1 MSKISTYS
9 LADTPLS
16 LSDRLIGTEA
26 FRTTPT
32 PTPLATKNFSL
43 GELLQLFS
51 ANFPA
56 ASLQAVLNTGNTATQ
71 NINLTGTIDV
81 TLIKPDNIEDTSGSQ
96 GTVFQYLSKGASSI
110 NWVDLPIDTLQ
121 AVLNAGNTA
130 TQNITLVGDI
140 TTTKI
145 IPGNIQDD
153 TAGIGTTGQ
162 FLSKTA
168 SGIRWVNSPTA
179 TTPTLGDVVSVGNT
193 ANQDIFI
200 NGLTI
205 GKGSGTGA
213 TNTALGSS
221 ALLLSTTGYF
231 NVATGAF
238 TLTNNTTGNRNTAL
252 GYGALYQN
260 LTGNLNV
267 AIGSYASLNSQ
278 TGLANVALGY
288 ATLNANLIG
297 SFNTGLGYRALFS
310 NLADKNTA
318 VGTEVMFSNTTG
330 TFNTVVGQE
339 ALRTNLAGSFNSI
352 VGNFALL
359 NAEASY
365 VSALGRDAGR
375 FSFAGN
381 LTTASESI
389 FVGYNSKSLNTSSVN
404 EIVIGANAVGLG
416 NNTIVLGSD
425 SIVTT
430 ALTGNV
436 GIGTKAPLNVLDV
449 VKNQAGSTRINI
461 ENTDAAGT
469 STLRFTKAGG
479 AAAALFENASNQF
492 TFQNATNS
500 GTLRFQTTTAGGST
514 LTALTVD
521 SNQNI
526 EINNNLRV
534 TGAIY
539 DSTNSPG
546 TAGQFLASTV
556 TGTDWVDSSAVSGTI
571 PHATATGTDVY
582 VATIAG
588 VTAYGDGEA
597 YLIRFPNGNT
607 TGCTLNINA
616 LGAVPLYRNNDGAL
630 IGGDIWGGGE
640 MLCTYNSTLN
650 IFQCIGTS
658 PNSLFSYI
666 TNADSVAITKG
677 QPVYAFGGTGDR
689 LTVKRAFNTSDAGS
703 ARTIGVVV
711 TSSIAVNQ
719 KGIIIIEGL
728 LDGLNILPTATW
740 SDGDTVYLGTTA
752 GSITNIK
759 QYAPNHLVYLGTV
772 TTASNGSAGR
782 WYVKVQNGY
791 ELDELHNVQAQ
802 TPALKDTLWY
812 DNTVTP
818 GQWKT
823 ASIPTILGYIPF
835 NLPSLTSGSV
845 LFSNGTTIA
854 QDNAQFFW
862 DDTNNRLGIGTT
874 SPTGK
879 LTIFGGQTE
888 WGGTSSLGFLGYAGG
903 NPIVGAIGAL
913 ALTLYTN
920 GTEKMRITSSGNVGI
935 GTATT
940 GSKLHALLNGNASGG
955 PTGNVASFQNS
966 SLGSNAYISLFGSF
980 SAETGIIFTDESEQY
995 KGKIG
1000 YNNNSEHMYFQTDG
1014 SERMRI
1020 ASNGNVLI
1028 NTTIDNGGELQ
1039 VAAPGTLST
1048 DIALKVRNSANTA
1061 DLMTVNG
1068 VGQLGIDRNFG
1079 LKFLLS
1085 SVISAPSNGSILI
1098 TDAAGTSFGRFQ
1110 FGGTSN
1116 LFPSIKRN
1124 TTNLEFKLADDSA
1137 FTGIIS
1143 ATSLVGGTSLNSSA
1157 ALQVDSTTKGFLP
1170 PRMTNAQRTSISLP
1184 AVGLMVYCT
1193 DATEGLYIYK
1203 STGWTFII

>member
-416 NNTIVLGSD
+416 NNTSVIGNSA
-425 SIVTT
+425 TT
-430 ALTGNV
+430 ITGIY
-436 GIGTKAPLNVLDV
+436 G
-449 VKNQAGSTRINI
+449 NI
-461 ENTDAAGT
+461 RLVSGM
-469 STLRFTKAGG
+469 
-479 AAAALFENASNQF
+479 AAAPAS
-492 TFQNATNS
+492 
-500 GTLRFQTTTAGGST
+500 
-514 LTALTVD
+514 
-521 SNQNI
+521 
-526 EINNNLRV
+526 
-534 TGAIY
+534 
-539 DSTNSPG
+539 
-546 TAGQFLASTV
+546 
-556 TGTDWVDSSAVSGTI
+556 
-571 PHATATGTDVY
+571 ATATGT
-582 VATIAG
+582 
-588 VTAYGDGEA
+588 
-597 YLIRFPNGNT
+597 L
-607 TGCTLNINA
+607 
-616 LGAVPLYRNNDGAL
+616 
-630 IGGDIWGGGE
+630 GDI
-640 MLCTYNSTLN
+640 
-650 IFQCIGTS
+650 
-658 PNSLFSYI
+658 
-666 TNADSVAITKG
+666 
-677 QPVYAFGGTGDR
+677 R
-689 LTVKRAFNTSDAGS
+689 
-703 ARTIGVVV
+703 V
-711 TSSIAVNQ
+711 TSGFIYVCIATN
-719 KGIIIIEGL
+719 
-728 LDGLNILPTATW
+728 TW
-740 SDGDTVYLGTTA
+740 VRTQLTT
-752 GSITNIK
+752 
-759 QYAPNHLVYLGTV
+759 
-772 TTASNGSAGR
+772 
-782 WYVKVQNGY
+782 W
-791 ELDELHNVQAQ
+791 
-802 TPALKDTLWY
+802 
-812 DNTVTP
+812 
-818 GQWKT
+818 
-823 ASIPTILGYIPF
+823 
-835 NLPSLTSGSV
+835 
-845 LFSNGTTIA
+845 
-854 QDNAQFFW
+854 
-862 DDTNNRLGIGTT
+862 
-874 SPTGK
+874 
-879 LTIFGGQTE
+879 
-888 WGGTSSLGFLGYAGG
+888 
-903 NPIVGAIGAL
+903 
-913 ALTLYTN
+913 
-920 GTEKMRITSSGNVGI
+920 
-935 GTATT
+935 
-940 GSKLHALLNGNASGG
+940 
-955 PTGNVASFQNS
+955 
-966 SLGSNAYISLFGSF
+966 
-980 SAETGIIFTDESEQY
+980 
-995 KGKIG
+995 
-1000 YNNNSEHMYFQTDG
+1000 
-1014 SERMRI
+1014 
-1020 ASNGNVLI
+1020 
-1028 NTTIDNGGELQ
+1028 
-1039 VAAPGTLST
+1039 
-1048 DIALKVRNSANTA
+1048 
-1061 DLMTVNG
+1061 
-1068 VGQLGIDRNFG
+1068 
-1079 LKFLLS
+1079 
-1085 SVISAPSNGSILI
+1085 
-1098 TDAAGTSFGRFQ
+1098 
-1110 FGGTSN
+1110 
-1116 LFPSIKRN
+1116 
-1124 TTNLEFKLADDSA
+1124 
-1137 FTGIIS
+1137 
-1143 ATSLVGGTSLNSSA
+1143 
-1157 ALQVDSTTKGFLP
+1157 
-1170 PRMTNAQRTSISLP
+1170 
-1184 AVGLMVYCT
+1184 
-1193 DATEGLYIYK
+1193 
-1203 STGWTFII
+1203 

>member
-81 TLIKPDNIEDTSGSQ
+81 TLIRPDNIEDTSGSQ

-168 SGIRWVNSPTA
+168 SGIRWVNSPAA

-297 SFNTGLGYRALFS
+297 NFNTGLGYRALFS

-330 TFNTVVGQE
+330 TFNSVVGQE
-339 ALRTNLAGSFNSI
+339 ALRANLAGSFNSI

-430 ALTGNV
+430 VLTGNV
-436 GIGTKAPLNVLDV
+436 GIGTKAPSQKLH
-449 VKNQAGSTRINI
+449 
-461 ENTDAAGT
+461 
-469 STLRFTKAGG
+469 
-479 AAAALFENASNQF
+479 
-492 TFQNATNS
+492 
-500 GTLRFQTTTAGGST
+500 
-514 LTALTVD
+514 VD
-521 SNQNI
+521 GNF
-526 EINNNLRV
+526 RV
-534 TGAIY
+534 TGAVY

-546 TAGQFLASTV
+546 TLGQVLSSTV
-556 TGTDWVDSSAVSGTI
+556 TGTLWQSSPGYT
-571 PHATATGTDVY
+571 
-582 VATIAG
+582 
-588 VTAYGDGEA
+588 YGLFA
-597 YLIRFPNGNT
+597 QI
-607 TGCTLNINA
+607 A
-616 LGAVPLYRNNDGAL
+616 LGAN
-630 IGGDIWGGGE
+630 IISSSGE
-640 MLCTYNSTLN
+640 ANLL
-650 IFQCIGTS
+650 
-658 PNSLFSYI
+658 
-666 TNADSVAITKG
+666 
-677 QPVYAFGGTGDR
+677 GTGVGSLSVPANAFKVGDSFTANICGHLSSANNQDIHIR
-689 LTVKRAFNTSDAGS
+689 VK
-703 ARTIGVVV
+703 
-711 TSSIAVNQ
+711 
-719 KGIIIIEGL
+719 
-728 LDGLNILPTATW
+728 
-740 SDGDTVYLGTTA
+740 
-752 GSITNIK
+752 
-759 QYAPNHLVYLGTV
+759 
-772 TTASNGSAGR
+772 
-782 WYVKVQNGY
+782 
-791 ELDELHNVQAQ
+791 
-802 TPALKDTLWY
+802 
-812 DNTVTP
+812 
-818 GQWKT
+818 
-823 ASIPTILGYIPF
+823 
-835 NLPSLTSGSV
+835 
-845 LFSNGTTIA
+845 
-854 QDNAQFFW
+854 
-862 DDTNNRLGIGTT
+862 
-874 SPTGK
+874 
-879 LTIFGGQTE
+879 
-888 WGGTSSLGFLGYAGG
+888 
-903 NPIVGAIGAL
+903 
-913 ALTLYTN
+913 
-920 GTEKMRITSSGNVGI
+920 
-935 GTATT
+935 
-940 GSKLHALLNGNASGG
+940 
-955 PTGNVASFQNS
+955 
-966 SLGSNAYISLFGSF
+966 
-980 SAETGIIFTDESEQY
+980 
-995 KGKIG
+995 
-1000 YNNNSEHMYFQTDG
+1000 
-1014 SERMRI
+1014 
-1020 ASNGNVLI
+1020 SNGNLI
-1028 NTTIDNGGELQ
+1028 ADAGVFRLTIATNKHFELTLNFTVTKIGGLGVAELFTNGQFTYNKNSNNNIEGNNFANIDSTMFDTTITNN
-1039 VAAPGTLST
+1039 LSIT
-1048 DIALKVRNSANTA
+1048 AQWVTSDVSNSIQSQNAVLTKV
-1061 DLMTVNG
+1061 
-1068 VGQLGIDRNFG
+1068 
-1079 LKFLLS
+1079 
-1085 SVISAPSNGSILI
+1085 
-1098 TDAAGTSFGRFQ
+1098 
-1110 FGGTSN
+1110 
-1116 LFPSIKRN
+1116 
-1124 TTNLEFKLADDSA
+1124 
-1137 FTGIIS
+1137 
-1143 ATSLVGGTSLNSSA
+1143 
-1157 ALQVDSTTKGFLP
+1157 
-1170 PRMTNAQRTSISLP
+1170 
-1184 AVGLMVYCT
+1184 Y
-1193 DATEGLYIYK
+1193 
-1203 STGWTFII
+1203 

>member
-121 AVLNAGNTA
+121 SVLNAGNTA

-179 TTPTLGDVVSVGNT
+179 ATPTLGDVVSVGNT

-330 TFNTVVGQE
+330 TFNSVVGQE

-381 LTTASESI
+381 LNTANESI
-389 FVGYNSKSLNTSSVN
+389 FIGYNSKSLNTSSVN

-436 GIGTKAPLNVLDV
+436 GIGTKAPSQKLH
-449 VKNQAGSTRINI
+449 
-461 ENTDAAGT
+461 
-469 STLRFTKAGG
+469 
-479 AAAALFENASNQF
+479 
-492 TFQNATNS
+492 
-500 GTLRFQTTTAGGST
+500 
-514 LTALTVD
+514 VD
-521 SNQNI
+521 GNF
-526 EINNNLRV
+526 RV
-534 TGAIY
+534 TGAVY

-546 TAGQFLASTV
+546 TLGQVLSSTV
-556 TGTDWVDSSAVSGTI
+556 TGTLWQSSPGYT
-571 PHATATGTDVY
+571 
-582 VATIAG
+582 
-588 VTAYGDGEA
+588 YGLFA
-597 YLIRFPNGNT
+597 QI
-607 TGCTLNINA
+607 A
-616 LGAVPLYRNNDGAL
+616 LGAN
-630 IGGDIWGGGE
+630 
-640 MLCTYNSTLN
+640 
-650 IFQCIGTS
+650 
-658 PNSLFSYI
+658 
-666 TNADSVAITKG
+666 
-677 QPVYAFGGTGDR
+677 
-689 LTVKRAFNTSDAGS
+689 
-703 ARTIGVVV
+703 
-711 TSSIAVNQ
+711 
-719 KGIIIIEGL
+719 
-728 LDGLNILPTATW
+728 
-740 SDGDTVYLGTTA
+740 
-752 GSITNIK
+752 
-759 QYAPNHLVYLGTV
+759 
-772 TTASNGSAGR
+772 
-782 WYVKVQNGY
+782 
-791 ELDELHNVQAQ
+791 
-802 TPALKDTLWY
+802 
-812 DNTVTP
+812 
-818 GQWKT
+818 
-823 ASIPTILGYIPF
+823 
-835 NLPSLTSGSV
+835 
-845 LFSNGTTIA
+845 
-854 QDNAQFFW
+854 
-862 DDTNNRLGIGTT
+862 
-874 SPTGK
+874 
-879 LTIFGGQTE
+879 
-888 WGGTSSLGFLGYAGG
+888 
-903 NPIVGAIGAL
+903 
-913 ALTLYTN
+913 
-920 GTEKMRITSSGNVGI
+920 ITSSSGEANLLGTGVGSLSVPANAFKV
-935 GTATT
+935 GDSFTANIC
-940 GSKLHALLNGNASGG
+940 GHL
-955 PTGNVASFQNS
+955 S
-966 SLGSNAYISLFGSF
+966 SA
-980 SAETGIIFTDESEQY
+980 
-995 KGKIG
+995 
-1000 YNNNSEHMYFQTDG
+1000 NNQDIHI
-1014 SERMRI
+1014 RVK
-1020 ASNGNVLI
+1020 SNGNLI
-1028 NTTIDNGGELQ
+1028 ADAGVFRLTIATNKHFELTLNFTVTKIGGLGVAELFTNGQFTYNKNSNNNIEGNNFANIDSTMFDTTITNN
-1039 VAAPGTLST
+1039 LSIT
-1048 DIALKVRNSANTA
+1048 AQWVTSDVSNSIQSQNAVLTKV
-1061 DLMTVNG
+1061 
-1068 VGQLGIDRNFG
+1068 
-1079 LKFLLS
+1079 
-1085 SVISAPSNGSILI
+1085 
-1098 TDAAGTSFGRFQ
+1098 
-1110 FGGTSN
+1110 
-1116 LFPSIKRN
+1116 
-1124 TTNLEFKLADDSA
+1124 
-1137 FTGIIS
+1137 
-1143 ATSLVGGTSLNSSA
+1143 
-1157 ALQVDSTTKGFLP
+1157 
-1170 PRMTNAQRTSISLP
+1170 
-1184 AVGLMVYCT
+1184 Y
-1193 DATEGLYIYK
+1193 
-1203 STGWTFII
+1203 